1 MTSTS
6 NGCTKYFLHKDLN
19 VKIYM
24 KISQKL
30 KIKNQTNQN
39 LVYKLKK
46 SLYDTM

>member
-1 MTSTS
+1 MDVQ
-6 NGCTKYFLHKDLN
+6 NIFLHEDLN

-24 KISQKL
+24 KISQEL

>member
-1 MTSTS
+1 MDVQ
-6 NGCTKYFLHKDLN
+6 NIFLHEDLN

-24 KISQKL
+24 KISQEL

-46 SLYDTM
+46 SLYDTK